1 MRYFSIA
8 ALALM
13 GAVMTGCSNNDEL
26 QQPESVKRTVTLT
39 TTVNL
44 DGGAGTRALDV
55 TTGVKTFEVDDQITF
70 VYKNTSGQTKAAF
83 SEKLTQ
89 DDISADGKTAT
100 IYVALEDPATDSQL
114 RMIYPATMANIPM
127 STSASIDDAGTINL
141 EALQSGQQGY
151 EGELSDYDLAVYDGT
166 LSGYALPA
174 SITLANKLAI
184 CAFTIKN
191 ADGTQDITTSITN
204 LTISD
209 GTYNYSISRSNLI
222 SPIYVAMMPVADA
235 NITMTATDNDG
246 QHYAKSLTNITYA
259 ANNIYP
265 LAMRMTESF
274 KTYSTLPAGTHL
286 NVGDQLDL
294 SSYFLINGDVLE
306 QLTSSYAPY
315 TLVRANVEGS
325 TVTEADD
332 GAYYVFKDKNGTFY
346 GKDAGLHAS
355 AASDGIFVAG
365 YYEGMKSYT
374 MLSHV
379 NLANVTTAYTAQTYD
394 CLYGTLGS
402 NVQISIADGA
412 VVWLGGV
419 SINANGAWDT
429 GEYAGLTCLGNATIN
444 LVEGSTNTVRG
455 MADYYSGIF
464 VPHNDTGKGDE
475 YTLTIQG
482 TGTLNAFGGQNSAG
496 IGANSL
502 YDSGNI
508 VIAGGIINATGGE
521 SAAGIGSGYMSTSQ
535 TNFCGDI
542 TISGGTVTAT
552 GGCYAAGIGSAG
564 YGRCGNITINGGNIT
579 ATGGQ
584 FAPGIG
590 AGANNGLTGDITI
603 NGGNITATGGEGA
616 AGIGT
621 GTNSSGCN
629 EITIASTVTS
639 VTAIKGENANES
651 IGRGSGGSCGMV
663 TIGGTVY
670 YDGSNFQNDG
680 DTYLATSPLVYPAP

>member
-26 QQPESVKRTVTLT
+26 QQPESEKRMVTLT
-39 TTVNL
+39 TTVSL

-55 TTGVKTFEVDDQITF
+55 STGVKTFEVDDQITF

-141 EALQSGQQGY
+141 EALQSGQHGY

-191 ADGTQDITTSITN
+191 ADGTQDITTTITN

-209 GTYNYSISRSNLI
+209 GVYTYSISRSNLI
-222 SPIYVAMMPVADA
+222 SPIYVAMMPVDDV

-294 SSYFLINGDVLE
+294 SSYFLINGVVE

-325 TVTEADD
+325 TVTEAAD
-332 GAYYVFKDKNGTFY
+332 GAYYVFKDKNGDFY

-355 AASDGIFVAG
+355 AASDGIFVSD
-365 YYEGMKSYT
+365 YNSGMKSYT

-402 NVQISIADGA
+402 NVQISIADNA

-419 SINANGAWDT
+419 SINADGKMT
-429 GEYAGLTCLGNATIN
+429 GEYAGITCLGNATIN
-444 LVEGSTNTVRG
+444 LADGTTNNVRG
-455 MADYYSGIF
+455 MCGTYNDYSGIF
-464 VPHNDTGKGDE
+464 VPHNDTGEGDDE
-475 YTLTIQG
+475 YTLTIRG

-496 IGANSL
+496 IGANSR

-508 VIAGGIINATGGE
+508 VIAGGIINATGGGN
-521 SAAGIGSGYMSTSQ
+521 AAGIGSSYVSTSDRNY
-535 TNFCGDI
+535 TCGNI

-552 GGCYAAGIGSAG
+552 GGCYAAGIGSAHIG
-564 YGRCGNITINGGNIT
+564 GCGKININGGTVTASGGSKAAGIGSGEGGSCGNITIEN
-579 ATGGQ
+579 
-584 FAPGIG
+584 
-590 AGANNGLTGDITI
+590 
-603 NGGNITATGGEGA
+603 
-616 AGIGT
+616 
-621 GTNSSGCN
+621 
-629 EITIASTVTS
+629 TVTS

-651 IGRGSGGSCGMV
+651 IGRGSDGSCGMV
-663 TIGGTVY
+663 KFGTVTMY
-670 YDGSNFQNDG
+670 NRLNWTTLTNGENYGGLHFVISKTTNTND
-680 DTYLATSPLVYPAP
+680 TWTLTPTNPNP

>member
-26 QQPESVKRTVTLT
+26 QQPESGKRTVTLT
-39 TTVNL
+39 TTVSL

-55 TTGVKTFEVDDQITF
+55 STGVKTFAVDDQITF

-89 DDISADGKTAT
+89 DDISAYGKTAT

-191 ADGTQDITTSITN
+191 ADGTQDITTTITN

-209 GTYNYSISRSNLI
+209 GTYTYSISRSNLI
-222 SPIYVAMMPVADA
+222 SPIYVAMMPVDNA
-235 NITMTATDNDG
+235 NITMTATDNYG

-265 LAMRMTESF
+265 LAMRMAESF
-274 KTYSTLPAGTHL
+274 KTYSTLPVGTHL

-294 SSYFLINGDVLE
+294 SSYFLINGVVE

-325 TVTEADD
+325 TVTEAAD
-332 GAYYVFKDKNGTFY
+332 GAYYVFKDKNGDFY

-379 NLANVTTAYTAQTYD
+379 NLANVTAAYTAQTYD
-394 CLYGTLGS
+394 CLYGILGS
-402 NVQISIADGA
+402 NVQISIANNA
-412 VVWLGGV
+412 TVWLGGV
-419 SINANGAWDT
+419 SINADGTMT
-429 GEYAGLTCLGNATIN
+429 GEYAGITCLGNATIN
-444 LVEGSTNTVRG
+444 LADGTTNTVRG
-455 MADYYSGIF
+455 MKGSFDEYSGIF
-464 VPHNDTGKGDE
+464 VPHNDTGEGDE
-475 YTLTIQG
+475 YTLTIRG
-482 TGTLNAFGGQNSAG
+482 TGTLNVFGGQNAAG

-521 SAAGIGSGYMSTSQ
+521 
-535 TNFCGDI
+535 N
-542 TISGGTVTAT
+542 
-552 GGCYAAGIGSAG
+552 
-564 YGRCGNITINGGNIT
+564 
-579 ATGGQ
+579 
-584 FAPGIG
+584 
-590 AGANNGLTGDITI
+590 
-603 NGGNITATGGEGA
+603 A

-621 GTNSSGCN
+621 GEHSTCGD
-629 EITIASTVTS
+629 ITIENTVTS

>member
-1 MRYFSIA
+1 MTKTMRYFSIA

-26 QQPESVKRTVTLT
+26 QQPESGKRTVTLT
-39 TTVNL
+39 TTVSL

-55 TTGVKTFEVDDQITF
+55 STGVKTFEVDDQISF
-70 VYKNTSGQTKAAF
+70 VYKDIRGDTKLAV

-89 DDISADGKTAT
+89 SDISADGKTAT
-100 IYVALEDPATDSQL
+100 IYVLLEDPATDSQL

-127 STSASIDDAGTINL
+127 STSATIDDAGTINL

-151 EGELSDYDLAVYDGT
+151 EGELSDYDLAVFDGT
-166 LSGYALPA
+166 LTGYALPA
-174 SITLANKLAI
+174 SVTLANKLAI

-191 ADGTQDITTSITN
+191 ADGTQDITTTITN

-294 SSYFLINGDVLE
+294 SSYFLINGDVSE

-315 TLVRANVEGS
+315 TLVKANVEGS

-332 GAYYVFKDKNGTFY
+332 GAYYVFKDKNGDFY

-402 NVQISIADGA
+402 NVQISIADNA

-419 SINANGAWDT
+419 SINADGTMT
-429 GEYAGLTCLGNATIN
+429 GEYAGITCRGNATIN
-444 LVEGSTNTVRG
+444 LADGTTNTVRG
-455 MADYYSGIF
+455 MADDYSGIF
-464 VPHNDTGKGDE
+464 VPHNDTGEGDDE
-475 YTLTIQG
+475 YTLTIRG

-496 IGANSL
+496 IGANSR

-508 VIAGGIINATGGE
+508 VIAGGIINATGGGN
-521 SAAGIGSGYMSTSQ
+521 AAGIGSSYVSTSDRNY
-535 TNFCGDI
+535 TCGNI

-552 GGCYAAGIGSAG
+552 GGCYAAGIGSAHIG
-564 YGRCGNITINGGNIT
+564 GCGKININGGTVTASGGSKAAGIGSGEGGSCGNITIEN
-579 ATGGQ
+579 
-584 FAPGIG
+584 
-590 AGANNGLTGDITI
+590 
-603 NGGNITATGGEGA
+603 
-616 AGIGT
+616 
-621 GTNSSGCN
+621 
-629 EITIASTVTS
+629 TVTS

-651 IGRGSGGSCGMV
+651 IGRGSDGSCGMV

-680 DTYLATSPLVYPAP
+680 DTYLATSPLVYSAP

>member
-39 TTVNL
+39 TTVSL

-55 TTGVKTFEVDDQITF
+55 STGVKTFAVDDQISF
-70 VYKNTSGQTKAAF
+70 VYKNTSDETKLAF

-89 DDISADGKTAT
+89 SDISADGKTAT

-151 EGELSDYDLAVYDGT
+151 EGELDYYDLAVYDGT
-166 LSGYALPA
+166 LNGYALPA
-174 SITLANKLAI
+174 SVTLANKLAI

-191 ADGTQDITTSITN
+191 ADGTQDITTTITN

-209 GTYNYSISRSNLI
+209 GTYTYSIGRSNLI
-222 SPIYVAMMPVADA
+222 SPIYVAMMPVDNA

-265 LAMRMTESF
+265 LAMRMAESF
-274 KTYSTLPAGTHL
+274 KTYSTLPVGTHL
-286 NVGDQLDL
+286 NVGDQIDL
-294 SSYFLINGDVLE
+294 LNEFNINGDVE
-306 QLTSSYAPY
+306 QLSSSNAPY
-315 TLVRANVEGS
+315 TLVRANVEGN
-325 TVTEADD
+325 TVTEAAD
-332 GAYYVFKDKNGTFY
+332 GAYYVFKDKNGDFY

-402 NVQISIADGA
+402 EVQISIADNA

-419 SINANGAWDT
+419 SINADGTMT
-429 GEYAGLTCLGNATIN
+429 GEYAGITCLGNATIN
-444 LVEGSTNTVRG
+444 LADGTTNTVRG
-455 MADYYSGIF
+455 MADDYSGIF
-464 VPHNDTGKGDE
+464 VPHNDTDEDDE
-475 YTLTIQG
+475 YTLTIRG
-482 TGTLNAFGGQNSAG
+482 TGTLNAFGGQNAAG
-496 IGANSL
+496 IGANSR

-508 VIAGGIINATGGE
+508 VIAGGIINATGGGN
-521 SAAGIGSGYMSTSQ
+521 AAGIGSGFMSTSQ

-552 GGCYAAGIGSAG
+552 GGCYAAGIGSAYFG
-564 YGRCGNITINGGNIT
+564 KCGNITIEN
-579 ATGGQ
+579 
-584 FAPGIG
+584 
-590 AGANNGLTGDITI
+590 
-603 NGGNITATGGEGA
+603 
-616 AGIGT
+616 
-621 GTNSSGCN
+621 
-629 EITIASTVTS
+629 TVTS

-651 IGRGSGGSCGMV
+651 IGRGYGGSCGTVKFGTATMFDDSWW
-663 TIGGTVY
+663 TTTPTDGENYGGLHFVISTTTKT
-670 YDGSNFQNDG
+670 ND
-680 DTYLATSPLVYPAP
+680 TWTLTPTNPAP

>member
-39 TTVNL
+39 TTVSL
-44 DGGAGTRALDV
+44 DGGGGTRALDV
-55 TTGVKTFEVDDQITF
+55 TTGVKTFAVDDQISF
-70 VYKNTSGQTKAAF
+70 VYKNTSDETKLAV

-89 DDISADGKTAT
+89 SDISADGKTAT
-100 IYVALEDPATDSQL
+100 IYVLLEDPATDSQL

-141 EALQSGQQGY
+141 GALQSGQSGY
-151 EGELSDYDLAVYDGT
+151 EGELDYYDLAVYDGT
-166 LSGYALPA
+166 LNGYALPA
-174 SITLANKLAI
+174 SVTLANKLAI

-191 ADGTQDITTSITN
+191 ADGTQDITTTITN
-204 LTISD
+204 LTIND

-274 KTYSTLPAGTHL
+274 KTYSTLPVGTHL

-294 SSYFLINGDVLE
+294 STDFHINGDIE
-306 QLTSSYAPY
+306 QLSSSNAPY

-332 GAYYVFKDKNGTFY
+332 GAYYVFKGKNGTYY
-346 GKDAGLHAS
+346 GKDVNLRAS
-355 AASDGIFVAG
+355 AASDGIFVSG
-365 YYEGMKSYT
+365 YYEGNHSYT

-379 NLANVTTAYTAQTYD
+379 NLANVTAAYTAQTYD

-402 NVQISIADGA
+402 NVQISIADNA
-412 VVWLGGV
+412 TVWLGGV
-419 SINANGAWDT
+419 SINADGTMT
-429 GEYAGLTCLGNATIN
+429 GGYAGITCLGNATIN
-444 LVEGSTNTVRG
+444 LADGTTNTVRG
-455 MADYYSGIF
+455 MRGSFDEYSGIF
-464 VPHNDTGKGDE
+464 MPHNDTGEGDE
-475 YTLTIQG
+475 YMLTIRG
-482 TGTLNAFGGQNSAG
+482 TGTLNAFGGQNAAG
-496 IGANSL
+496 IGANSR

-521 SAAGIGSGYMSTSQ
+521 NAAGIGSGFMSTSQ

-552 GGCYAAGIGSAG
+552 GGCYAAGIGSAK
-564 YGRCGNITINGGNIT
+564 Y
-579 ATGGQ
+579 
-584 FAPGIG
+584 
-590 AGANNGLTGDITI
+590 
-603 NGGNITATGGEGA
+603 
-616 AGIGT
+616 
-621 GTNSSGCN
+621 
-629 EITIASTVTS
+629 
-639 VTAIKGENANES
+639 
-651 IGRGSGGSCGMV
+651 GSCGSIKITTGVTKVTATKGSGAPNSIGPGQNGSCNSV
-663 TIGGTVY
+663 TIGGTQYWGNVY
-670 YDGSNFQNDG
+670 PSMEDGYKNGG
-680 DTYLATSPLVYPAP
+680 DTYLTQSPLVYPAP

>member
-13 GAVMTGCSNNDEL
+13 GTVMTGCSNNDEL
-26 QQPESVKRTVTLT
+26 QQPESGKRMVTLT
-39 TTVNL
+39 TTVSL

-55 TTGVKTFEVDDQITF
+55 STGVKTFAVDDQISF
-70 VYKNTSGQTKAAF
+70 VYKDIRGDTKLAV

-89 DDISADGKTAT
+89 SDISADGKTAT

-141 EALQSGQQGY
+141 EALQSGQSGY
-151 EGELSDYDLAVYDGT
+151 EGELDYYDLAVFDGT
-166 LSGYALPA
+166 LTGYALPA

-191 ADGTQDITTSITN
+191 ADGTQDITTTITN

-209 GTYNYSISRSNLI
+209 GTYTYSIGRSNLI

-235 NITMTATDNDG
+235 DINMTATDNDG

-274 KTYSTLPAGTHL
+274 KTYSTLPVGTHL

-294 SSYFLINGDVLE
+294 STDFHINGDIE
-306 QLTSSYAPY
+306 QLSSSNAPY

-325 TVTEADD
+325 TVTEAAD
-332 GAYYVFKDKNGTFY
+332 GAYYVFKDKNGDFY

-379 NLANVTTAYTAQTYD
+379 NLANITAAYTAQTYD

-402 NVQISIADGA
+402 EVQISIADNA

-419 SINANGAWDT
+419 SINADGAMT
-429 GEYAGLTCLGNATIN
+429 GEYAGITCLGNATIN
-444 LVEGSTNTVRG
+444 LADGTTNTVRG
-455 MADYYSGIF
+455 MADDYSGIF
-464 VPHNDTGKGDE
+464 VPHNDTDEDDE
-475 YTLTIQG
+475 YTLTIRG
-482 TGTLNAFGGQNSAG
+482 TGTLNAFGGQNAAG
-496 IGANSL
+496 IGANSR

-508 VIAGGIINATGGE
+508 VIAGGTINATGGE
-521 SAAGIGSGYMSTSQ
+521 NAAGIGSGFMSSSQ

-542 TISGGTVTAT
+542 TISGGTVTAN
-552 GGCYAAGIGSAG
+552 GGNYAAGIGSAE
-564 YGRCGNITINGGNIT
+564 Y
-579 ATGGQ
+579 
-584 FAPGIG
+584 
-590 AGANNGLTGDITI
+590 
-603 NGGNITATGGEGA
+603 
-616 AGIGT
+616 
-621 GTNSSGCN
+621 
-629 EITIASTVTS
+629 
-639 VTAIKGENANES
+639 
-651 IGRGSGGSCGMV
+651 GSCGSIEITTGVTKVTATKGSGAPNSIGPGQNGSCNSV
-663 TIGGTVY
+663 TIGDTQYWGWVSTSME
-670 YDGSNFQNDG
+670 DGYQNGG
-680 DTYLATSPLVYPAP
+680 DTYLTQSTLVYPAP

>member
-13 GAVMTGCSNNDEL
+13 GTVMTGCSNNDDL
-26 QQPESVKRTVTLT
+26 QQPESGKRTVTLT

-55 TTGVKTFEVDDQITF
+55 TTGVKTFEVDDQISF

-127 STSASIDDAGTINL
+127 STSATINDDASTI
-141 EALQSGQQGY
+141 ALGMLQTGQQGY
-151 EGELSDYDLAVYDGT
+151 EGELSDYDLAVFDGT
-166 LSGYALPA
+166 LTGYALPA

-191 ADGTQDITTSITN
+191 ADGTQDITTTITN

-235 NITMTATDNDG
+235 AIEMTATANDG

-259 ANNIYP
+259 ANNIYS

-274 KTYSTLPAGTHL
+274 KTYSTSLPVGTHL

-294 SSYFLINGDVLE
+294 STEFNINGILDEINNTPKALNP
-306 QLTSSYAPY
+306 SDAPY

-325 TVTEADD
+325 TVTEAAD
-332 GAYYVFKDKNGTFY
+332 GAYYVFKDKNGDFY

-355 AASDGIFVAG
+355 AASDGIFVSD
-365 YYEGMKSYT
+365 YNSGMKSYT

-402 NVQISIADGA
+402 EAQISIADNA

-419 SINANGAWDT
+419 SINADGAMT
-429 GEYAGLTCLGNATIN
+429 GEYAGITCLGNATIN
-444 LVEGSTNTVRG
+444 LADGTTNTVRG
-455 MADYYSGIF
+455 MRGLFYEYSGIF
-464 VPHNDTGKGDE
+464 VPHNDTGEGDDE
-475 YTLTIQG
+475 YTLTIRG

-496 IGANSL
+496 IGANSR

-508 VIAGGIINATGGE
+508 VIAGGIINATGGGNAAGIGSSYVSTSDRKYTCGNITISGGTVE
-521 SAAGIGSGYMSTSQ
+521 ATGGVNAAGIGSG
-535 TNFCGDI
+535 NHGNCGDI
-542 TISGGTVTAT
+542 TINGGTVTAT
-552 GGCYAAGIGSAG
+552 GGSKAAGIGSG
-564 YGRCGNITINGGNIT
+564 EGGSCGNITIEN
-579 ATGGQ
+579 
-584 FAPGIG
+584 
-590 AGANNGLTGDITI
+590 
-603 NGGNITATGGEGA
+603 
-616 AGIGT
+616 
-621 GTNSSGCN
+621 
-629 EITIASTVTS
+629 TVTS

-651 IGRGSGGSCGMV
+651 IGRGSDGSCGMV
-663 TIGGTVY
+663 KFGTVTMY
-670 YDGSNFQNDG
+670 NRLKWDTLTNGENYGGLHFVISKTTNTND
-680 DTYLATSPLVYPAP
+680 TWTLTPTNPNP

>member
-1 MRYFSIA
+1 
-8 ALALM
+8 
-13 GAVMTGCSNNDEL
+13 MTGCSNNDEL

-39 TTVNL
+39 TTVSL
-44 DGGAGTRALDV
+44 DGGAGTRALNV
-55 TTGVKTFEVDDQITF
+55 TTGVKTFAVDDQISF
-70 VYKNTSGQTKAAF
+70 VYKDIRGDTKLAF

-89 DDISADGKTAT
+89 SDISADGKTAT

-127 STSASIDDAGTINL
+127 STSATINDDASTI
-141 EALQSGQQGY
+141 ALGMLQTGQQGY
-151 EGELSDYDLAVYDGT
+151 EGELDYYDLAVYDGT
-166 LSGYALPA
+166 LSGYELPT
-174 SITLANKLAI
+174 SVTLANKLAI

-191 ADGTQDITTSITN
+191 ADGTQDITTTITN

-222 SPIYVAMMPVADA
+222 SPIYVAMMPVDNA

-274 KTYSTLPAGTHL
+274 KTYSTLPVGTHL

-294 SSYFLINGDVLE
+294 SSYFLINGVVE

-325 TVTEADD
+325 TVTEAAD
-332 GAYYVFKDKNGTFY
+332 GAYYVFKDKNGDFY

-379 NLANVTTAYTAQTYD
+379 NLANVTAAYTAQTYD

-402 NVQISIADGA
+402 NVQISIANNA
-412 VVWLGGV
+412 TVWLGGV
-419 SINANGAWDT
+419 SINADGKKT
-429 GEYAGLTCLGNATIN
+429 GEYAGITCLGNATIN
-444 LVEGSTNTVRG
+444 LADGTTNTVRG
-455 MADYYSGIF
+455 MRGSFDEYSGIF
-464 VPHNDTGKGDE
+464 VPHNDTGEGDE
-475 YTLTIQG
+475 YMLTIRG
-482 TGTLNAFGGQNSAG
+482 TGTLNAFGGQNAAG
-496 IGANSL
+496 IGANSR

-521 SAAGIGSGYMSTSQ
+521 
-535 TNFCGDI
+535 N
-542 TISGGTVTAT
+542 
-552 GGCYAAGIGSAG
+552 
-564 YGRCGNITINGGNIT
+564 
-579 ATGGQ
+579 
-584 FAPGIG
+584 
-590 AGANNGLTGDITI
+590 
-603 NGGNITATGGEGA
+603 A

-621 GTNSSGCN
+621 GEHSTCGD
-629 EITIASTVTS
+629 ITIENTVTS

-663 TIGGTVY
+663 TIGGTEY

>member
-39 TTVNL
+39 TTVSL

-55 TTGVKTFEVDDQITF
+55 STGVKTFAVDDQISF
-70 VYKNTSGQTKAAF
+70 VYKNTSDETKLAV

-89 DDISADGKTAT
+89 SDISADGKTAT

-141 EALQSGQQGY
+141 GMLQSGQHGY
-151 EGELSDYDLAVYDGT
+151 EGELDYYDLAVYDGT
-166 LSGYALPA
+166 LTGYALPT
-174 SITLANKLAI
+174 SVTLANKLAI

-191 ADGTQDITTSITN
+191 ADGTQDITNTITN

-222 SPIYVAMMPVADA
+222 SPIYVAMMPVDDT
-235 NITMTATDNDG
+235 NIEMTATDRDG

-265 LAMRMTESF
+265 LAMRMAESF
-274 KTYSTLPAGTHL
+274 KTYSTLPVGTHL

-294 SSYFLINGDVLE
+294 SSYFLINGVVE

-325 TVTEADD
+325 TVTEAAD
-332 GAYYVFKDKNGTFY
+332 GAYYVFKDKNGDFY

-379 NLANVTTAYTAQTYD
+379 NLANVTAAYTAQTYD

-419 SINANGAWDT
+419 SINADGTMT
-429 GEYAGLTCLGNATIN
+429 GEYAGITCLGNATIN
-444 LVEGSTNTVRG
+444 LADGTTNTVRG
-455 MADYYSGIF
+455 MKGSFDEYSGIF
-464 VPHNDTGKGDE
+464 VPHNDTGEGDE
-475 YTLTIQG
+475 YTLTIRG
-482 TGTLNAFGGQNSAG
+482 SGTLNAFGGQNAAG
-496 IGANSL
+496 IGANSR

-508 VIAGGIINATGGE
+508 VIAGGIINATGGGN
-521 SAAGIGSGYMSTSQ
+521 AAGIGSGYMSTSQ
-535 TNFCGDI
+535 TNFCGKI
-542 TISGGTVTAT
+542 IINGGTITAT
-552 GGCYAAGIGSAG
+552 GGSKAAGIGSAYSG
-564 YGRCGNITINGGNIT
+564 SCGSIKINGGTVTASGGSKAAGIGSGEDGVCGNITIEN
-579 ATGGQ
+579 
-584 FAPGIG
+584 
-590 AGANNGLTGDITI
+590 
-603 NGGNITATGGEGA
+603 
-616 AGIGT
+616 
-621 GTNSSGCN
+621 
-629 EITIASTVTS
+629 TVTS
-639 VTAIKGENANES
+639 VTAIKGADANES
-651 IGRGSGGSCGMV
+651 IGRGSGVSSCGTVMF
-663 TIGGTVY
+663 GTVTMY
-670 YDGSNFQNDG
+670 NRKNWNTLTNGENYGGLHFVISTTTNAND
-680 DTYLATSPLVYPAP
+680 TWTLTPTNPAP

>member
-55 TTGVKTFEVDDQITF
+55 TTGVKTFAVDDQISF
-70 VYKNTSGQTKAAF
+70 VYKNTSDETKLAF

-89 DDISADGKTAT
+89 SDISADGKTAT

-191 ADGTQDITTSITN
+191 ADGTQDITTTITN

-209 GTYNYSISRSNLI
+209 GTYTYSISRSNLI
-222 SPIYVAMMPVADA
+222 SPIYVAMMPVDDT
-235 NITMTATDNDG
+235 NIEMTATDGDG

-265 LAMRMTESF
+265 LAMRMAESF
-274 KTYSTLPAGTHL
+274 KTYSTLPVGTHL

-294 SSYFLINGDVLE
+294 SSYFLINGDVSE

-325 TVTEADD
+325 TVTEAAD
-332 GAYYVFKDKNGTFY
+332 GAYYVFKDKNGDFY

-379 NLANVTTAYTAQTYD
+379 NLANITAAYTAQTYD

-402 NVQISIADGA
+402 NVQISIANNA
-412 VVWLGGV
+412 TIWLGGV
-419 SINANGAWDT
+419 SINADGKMT
-429 GEYAGLTCLGNATIN
+429 GEYAGITCLGNATIN
-444 LVEGSTNTVRG
+444 LADGTTNTVRG

-464 VPHNDTGKGDE
+464 VPHNDPGEGDE
-475 YTLTIQG
+475 YTLTIRG
-482 TGTLNAFGGQNSAG
+482 TGTLNAFGGQNAAG
-496 IGANSL
+496 IGANSR

-508 VIAGGIINATGGE
+508 VIAGGTINATGGE
-521 SAAGIGSGYMSTSQ
+521 SAAGIGTGEHST
-535 TNFCGDI
+535 CGDI
-542 TISGGTVTAT
+542 TITSG
-552 GGCYAAGIGSAG
+552 
-564 YGRCGNITINGGNIT
+564 
-579 ATGGQ
+579 
-584 FAPGIG
+584 
-590 AGANNGLTGDITI
+590 
-603 NGGNITATGGEGA
+603 
-616 AGIGT
+616 
-621 GTNSSGCN
+621 
-629 EITIASTVTS
+629 VTS
-639 VTAIKGENANES
+639 VEATMGIQAEAPIGKGKDSNGCGSISIDGTTSWTAGTATEHFNWAISTVKDNNNHD
-651 IGRGSGGSCGMV
+651 V
-663 TIGGTVY
+663 TRWTL
-670 YDGSNFQNDG
+670 
-680 DTYLATSPLVYPAP
+680 TKKP

>member
-1 MRYFSIA
+1 MTKTMRYFSIA

-39 TTVNL
+39 TTVSL
-44 DGGAGTRALDV
+44 DGGAGTRALNV
-55 TTGVKTFEVDDQITF
+55 TTGVKTFAVDDQISF
-70 VYKNTSGQTKAAF
+70 VYKDIRGDTKLAF

-89 DDISADGKTAT
+89 SDISADGKTAT

-141 EALQSGQQGY
+141 EALQSGQHGY
-151 EGELSDYDLAVYDGT
+151 EGELSDYDLAVFDGT
-166 LSGYALPA
+166 LTGYALPA
-174 SITLANKLAI
+174 SVTLANKLAI

-191 ADGTQDITTSITN
+191 ADGTQDITTTITN

-209 GTYNYSISRSNLI
+209 GTYTYSISRSNLI
-222 SPIYVAMMPVADA
+222 SPIYVAMMPVDNA

-274 KTYSTLPAGTHL
+274 KTYSTLPVGTHL

-294 SSYFLINGDVLE
+294 SSYFLINGVVE

-325 TVTEADD
+325 TVTEAAD
-332 GAYYVFKDKNGTFY
+332 GAYYVFKDKNGDFY

-379 NLANVTTAYTAQTYD
+379 NLANITAAYTAQTYD

-419 SINANGAWDT
+419 SINANGKMT
-429 GEYAGLTCLGNATIN
+429 GEYAGITCLGNATIN
-444 LVEGSTNTVRG
+444 LADGTTNTVRG

-464 VPHNDTGKGDE
+464 VPHNDPGEGDE
-475 YTLTIQG
+475 YTLTIRG

-496 IGANSL
+496 IGANSR

-508 VIAGGIINATGGE
+508 VIAGGTINATGGE
-521 SAAGIGSGYMSTSQ
+521 NAAGIGSGYMSTSQ

-552 GGCYAAGIGSAG
+552 GGCYAAGIGSAYFG
-564 YGRCGNITINGGNIT
+564 KCGNITIEN
-579 ATGGQ
+579 
-584 FAPGIG
+584 
-590 AGANNGLTGDITI
+590 
-603 NGGNITATGGEGA
+603 
-616 AGIGT
+616 
-621 GTNSSGCN
+621 
-629 EITIASTVTS
+629 TVTS

-670 YDGSNFQNDG
+670 YDGSKFQNDG
-680 DTYLATSPLVYPAP
+680 DTYLATSPLVYSAP

>member
-26 QQPESVKRTVTLT
+26 QQPESGKRTVTLT
-39 TTVNL
+39 TTVSL
-44 DGGAGTRALDV
+44 DGGEGTRALDV
-55 TTGVKTFEVDDQITF
+55 STGVKTFEVDDQITF

-89 DDISADGKTAT
+89 DDISAYGKTAT

-191 ADGTQDITTSITN
+191 ADGTQDITTTITN

-209 GTYNYSISRSNLI
+209 GTYTYSISRSNLI
-222 SPIYVAMMPVADA
+222 SPIYVAMMPVDNA
-235 NITMTATDNDG
+235 NITMTATDNYG

-265 LAMRMTESF
+265 LAMRMAESF
-274 KTYSTLPAGTHL
+274 KTYSTLPVGTHL

-294 SSYFLINGDVLE
+294 SSYFLINGVVE

-325 TVTEADD
+325 TVTEAAD
-332 GAYYVFKDKNGTFY
+332 GAYYVFKDKNGDFY

-379 NLANVTTAYTAQTYD
+379 NLANVTAAYTAQTYD

-402 NVQISIADGA
+402 NVQISIANNA
-412 VVWLGGV
+412 TVWLGGV
-419 SINANGAWDT
+419 SINADGTMT
-429 GEYAGLTCLGNATIN
+429 GEYAGITCLGNATIN
-444 LVEGSTNTVRG
+444 LADGTTNTVRG
-455 MADYYSGIF
+455 MKGSFDEYSGIF
-464 VPHNDTGKGDE
+464 VPHNDTGEGDE
-475 YTLTIQG
+475 YTLTIRG
-482 TGTLNAFGGQNSAG
+482 TGTLNVFGGQNAAG

-521 SAAGIGSGYMSTSQ
+521 
-535 TNFCGDI
+535 N
-542 TISGGTVTAT
+542 
-552 GGCYAAGIGSAG
+552 
-564 YGRCGNITINGGNIT
+564 
-579 ATGGQ
+579 
-584 FAPGIG
+584 
-590 AGANNGLTGDITI
+590 
-603 NGGNITATGGEGA
+603 A

-621 GTNSSGCN
+621 GEHSTCGD
-629 EITIASTVTS
+629 ITIENTVTS

>member
-1 MRYFSIA
+1 MRFFSIA

-44 DGGAGTRALDV
+44 DGGEGTRALDV
-55 TTGVKTFEVDDQITF
+55 STGVKTFEVDDQISF

-89 DDISADGKTAT
+89 SDISADGKTAT

-191 ADGTQDITTSITN
+191 ADGTQDITTTITN

-209 GTYNYSISRSNLI
+209 GVYTYSISRSNLI

-265 LAMRMTESF
+265 LAMRMAESF

-294 SSYFLINGDVLE
+294 STEFNINGVVE
-306 QLTSSYAPY
+306 QLTSSNAPY

-325 TVTEADD
+325 TVTEAAD
-332 GAYYVFKDKNGTFY
+332 GAYYVFKDKNGDFY

-379 NLANVTTAYTAQTYD
+379 NLANVTAAYTAQTYD

-402 NVQISIADGA
+402 NVQISIANNA
-412 VVWLGGV
+412 TVWLGGV
-419 SINANGAWDT
+419 SINADGKMT
-429 GEYAGLTCLGNATIN
+429 GEYAGITCLGNATIN

-464 VPHNDTGKGDE
+464 VPHNDTGEGDE
-475 YTLTIQG
+475 YTLTIRG
-482 TGTLNAFGGQNSAG
+482 TGTLNAFGGQNAAG
-496 IGANSL
+496 IGANSR

-521 SAAGIGSGYMSTSQ
+521 NAAGIGSGYMSTSQ

-542 TISGGTVTAT
+542 TISGGTITAN
-552 GGCYAAGIGSAG
+552 GGNYAAGIGSAYFG
-564 YGRCGNITINGGNIT
+564 KCGNITIEN
-579 ATGGQ
+579 
-584 FAPGIG
+584 
-590 AGANNGLTGDITI
+590 
-603 NGGNITATGGEGA
+603 
-616 AGIGT
+616 
-621 GTNSSGCN
+621 
-629 EITIASTVTS
+629 TVTS

-663 TIGGTVY
+663 EFGTETMF
-670 YDGSNFQNDG
+670 DGSWWTTPTDGENYGGLHFVISMTTNTND
-680 DTYLATSPLVYPAP
+680 TWTLTPTNPNP

>member
-26 QQPESVKRTVTLT
+26 QQPESEKRMVTLT

-44 DGGAGTRALDV
+44 DGGEGTRALDV
-55 TTGVKTFEVDDQITF
+55 STGVKTFEVDDQITF

-89 DDISADGKTAT
+89 SDISADGKTAT
-100 IYVALEDPATDSQL
+100 IYVLLEDPATDSQL

-141 EALQSGQQGY
+141 EALQSGQHGY
-151 EGELSDYDLAVYDGT
+151 EGELSNYDLAVFDGT
-166 LSGYALPA
+166 LTGYALPA
-174 SITLANKLAI
+174 SVTLANKLAI

-191 ADGTQDITTSITN
+191 ADGTQDITTTITN

-246 QHYAKSLTNITYA
+246 QHYAKSLSNITYA

-265 LAMRMTESF
+265 LAMRMAESF
-274 KTYSTLPAGTHL
+274 KTYSTLPVGTHL

-325 TVTEADD
+325 TVTEAAD
-332 GAYYVFKDKNGTFY
+332 GAYYVFKDKNGDFY

-379 NLANVTTAYTAQTYD
+379 NLANITAAYTAQTYD

-402 NVQISIADGA
+402 NVQISIANNA
-412 VVWLGGV
+412 TVWLGGV
-419 SINANGAWDT
+419 SINADGTMT
-429 GEYAGLTCLGNATIN
+429 GEYAGITCLGNATIN

-464 VPHNDTGKGDE
+464 VPHNDTDEGDE
-475 YTLTIQG
+475 YTLTIRG
-482 TGTLNAFGGQNSAG
+482 TGTLNAFGGQNAAG
-496 IGANSL
+496 IGANSR

-521 SAAGIGSGYMSTSQ
+521 SAAGIGSGEHST
-535 TNFCGDI
+535 CGDI
-542 TISGGTVTAT
+542 TIT
-552 GGCYAAGIGSAG
+552 
-564 YGRCGNITINGGNIT
+564 
-579 ATGGQ
+579 
-584 FAPGIG
+584 
-590 AGANNGLTGDITI
+590 
-603 NGGNITATGGEGA
+603 
-616 AGIGT
+616 
-621 GTNSSGCN
+621 SS
-629 EITIASTVTS
+629 VTS
-639 VTAIKGENANES
+639 VEATMGIQAEAPIGKGKDSNGCGSISIDGTTSWTAGTATEHFNWAISTVKDNNNHD
-651 IGRGSGGSCGMV
+651 V
-663 TIGGTVY
+663 TRWTL
-670 YDGSNFQNDG
+670 
-680 DTYLATSPLVYPAP
+680 TKKP

>member
-55 TTGVKTFEVDDQITF
+55 STGVKTFAVDDQISF

-89 DDISADGKTAT
+89 SDISADGKTAT

-151 EGELSDYDLAVYDGT
+151 EGELSDYDLAVFDGT
-166 LSGYALPA
+166 LTGYALPA
-174 SITLANKLAI
+174 SVTLANKLAI

-191 ADGTQDITTSITN
+191 ADGTQDITTTITN

-209 GTYNYSISRSNLI
+209 GTYTYSISRSNLI
-222 SPIYVAMMPVADA
+222 SPIYVAMMPVDDT
-235 NITMTATDNDG
+235 NIEMTATDRDG

-274 KTYSTLPAGTHL
+274 KTYSTLPVGTHL

-294 SSYFLINGDVLE
+294 SSYFLINGVVE

-379 NLANVTTAYTAQTYD
+379 NLANITAAYTAQTYD

-402 NVQISIADGA
+402 NVQISIADNA
-412 VVWLGGV
+412 TIWLGGV
-419 SINANGAWDT
+419 SINADGKMT
-429 GEYAGLTCLGNATIN
+429 GEYAGITCLGNATIN

-464 VPHNDTGKGDE
+464 VPHNDTGDE
-475 YTLTIQG
+475 YTLTIRG
-482 TGTLNAFGGQNSAG
+482 TGTLNAFGGQNAAG
-496 IGANSL
+496 IGANSR

-508 VIAGGIINATGGE
+508 VIADGIINATGGGN
-521 SAAGIGSGYMSTSQ
+521 AAGIGSGYMSTSQ

-564 YGRCGNITINGGNIT
+564 YGRCGNITIEN
-579 ATGGQ
+579 
-584 FAPGIG
+584 
-590 AGANNGLTGDITI
+590 
-603 NGGNITATGGEGA
+603 
-616 AGIGT
+616 
-621 GTNSSGCN
+621 
-629 EITIASTVTS
+629 TVTS

-663 TIGGTVY
+663 EFGTETMF
-670 YDGSNFQNDG
+670 DGSWWTTPTDGENYGGLHFVISMTTNTND
-680 DTYLATSPLVYPAP
+680 TWTLTPTNPNP

>member
-39 TTVNL
+39 TTVSL

-55 TTGVKTFEVDDQITF
+55 STGVKTFEVDDQISF
-70 VYKNTSGQTKAAF
+70 VYKNTSDETKLAV

-89 DDISADGKTAT
+89 SDISADGKTAT

-141 EALQSGQQGY
+141 GMLQTGQQGY

-166 LSGYALPA
+166 LNGYALPA
-174 SITLANKLAI
+174 SVTLANKLAI

-191 ADGTQDITTSITN
+191 ADGTQDITTTITN

-222 SPIYVAMMPVADA
+222 SPIYVAMMPVDNA

-265 LAMRMTESF
+265 LAMRMAESF

-325 TVTEADD
+325 TVTEAAD
-332 GAYYVFKDKNGTFY
+332 GAYYVFKDKNGDFY

-379 NLANVTTAYTAQTYD
+379 NLANITAAYTAQTYD

-402 NVQISIADGA
+402 NVQISIANNA
-412 VVWLGGV
+412 TVWLGGV
-419 SINANGAWDT
+419 SINADGTMT
-429 GEYAGLTCLGNATIN
+429 GEYAGITCSGNATIN

-464 VPHNDTGKGDE
+464 VPHNDTDEGDE
-475 YTLTIQG
+475 YTLTIRG
-482 TGTLNAFGGQNSAG
+482 TGTLNAFGGQNAAG
-496 IGANSL
+496 IGANSR

-521 SAAGIGSGYMSTSQ
+521 
-535 TNFCGDI
+535 N
-542 TISGGTVTAT
+542 
-552 GGCYAAGIGSAG
+552 
-564 YGRCGNITINGGNIT
+564 
-579 ATGGQ
+579 
-584 FAPGIG
+584 
-590 AGANNGLTGDITI
+590 
-603 NGGNITATGGEGA
+603 A

-621 GTNSSGCN
+621 GEHSTCGD
-629 EITIASTVTS
+629 ITITSGVTS
-639 VTAIKGENANES
+639 VEATMGIQAEAPIGKGKDSNGCGSISIDGTTSWTAGTATEHFNWAISTVKDNNNHD
-651 IGRGSGGSCGMV
+651 V
-663 TIGGTVY
+663 TRWTL
-670 YDGSNFQNDG
+670 
-680 DTYLATSPLVYPAP
+680 TKKP